1 MAMDETARF
10 TRALSA
16 CLLAGLLLAGCSS
29 EPVVEKSIEASP
41 TQEAVVLPENL
52 ALRACALYDYSNS
65 SYYLDAYE
73 LLIEDMCKQTELNEA
88 VLDVRMGE
96 NIQGAPVGF
105 FLDPIVFHLSYFD
118 TFTPGGVTP
127 IPIVVINEF
136 DKDFWREQL
145 EKLVTVDFEWYGL
158 SDAGGH
164 CGYRYEAEGFC
175 HNIYIPKETVSGGSV
190 LTLYLGT
197 EAATRPMDTW
207 RKSIST
213 HAAVHAVQYQKKMTH
228 YTQWAIEG
236 QALLHEL
243 VAQQLLTGT
252 NVRFEKYIEMPMT
265 NDQRKFDPSSE
276 DSIRAH
282 IKACRKDGGQCL
294 DFNSFAGSLYL
305 EKLIADYGVEKYKQ
319 YFAKIWMNDEMGLPI
334 GEYENEYAP
343 RVFEEVYGFDLASWV
358 DKEGV
363 PYLYS
368 VYQDAG
374 Y

>member
-1 MAMDETARF
+1 MSRR
-10 TRALSA
+10 TRTWKSPLALIFS
-16 CLLAGLLLAGCSS
+16 LLLVGCSS
-29 EPVVEKSIEASP
+29 EPETDPAAVPP
-41 TQEAVVLPENL
+41 TSQEPVSSQENL
-52 ALRACALYDYSNS
+52 ALRACDLYDYSAS
-65 SYYLDAYE
+65 GYYLDAYE
-73 LLIEDMCKQTELNEA
+73 LLIADMCRQTELHEA

-96 NIQGAPVGF
+96 NIKGAPVEF

-118 TFTPGGVTP
+118 SFVQGGVKP
-127 IPIVVINEF
+127 ISIVVINEF
-136 DKDFWREQL
+136 DKDFWRAQL
-145 EKLVTVDFEWYGL
+145 EELVTVDFEWYGL

-197 EAATRPMDTW
+197 EAATREMDTW

-213 HAAVHAVQYQKKMTH
+213 HAAVHAVQYQKKMSH

-252 NVRFEKYIEMPMT
+252 NVRFEKYIEMPIT

-276 DSIRAH
+276 ESIRTH

-319 YFAKIWMNDEMGLPI
+319 YFSKIWMNDVMGLSI
-334 GEYENEYAP
+334 GEYETEYAP
-343 RVFEEVYGFDLASWV
+343 RVFKEVYGFDLETWV
-358 DKEGV
+358 DQEGV
-363 PYLYS
+363 SYLFS
-368 VYQDAG
+368 VYQEAG